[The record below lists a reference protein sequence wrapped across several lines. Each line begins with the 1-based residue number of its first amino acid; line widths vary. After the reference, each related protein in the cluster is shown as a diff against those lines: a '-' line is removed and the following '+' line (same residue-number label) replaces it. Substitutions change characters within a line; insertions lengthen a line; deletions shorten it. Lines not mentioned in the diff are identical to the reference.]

1 MIAKT
6 STRSIPRHSER
17 FLVFNTVPSSSDFIK
32 GLQTITAARLKNTSS
47 P

>member
-17 FLVFNTVPSSSDFIK
+17 FLVFKTVPSSADFIK

>member
-6 STRSIPRHSER
+6 STRSIEKHSER
-17 FLVFNTVPSSSDFIK
+17 FFVIETAPSAAAFIK
-32 GLQTITAARLKNTSS
+32 GFQTITAARLKNTSS

>member
-17 FLVFNTVPSSSDFIK
+17 FLVFKTVPSSAAFIK
-32 GLQTITAARLKNTSS
+32 GLQTITAPRLKNTSS

>member
-6 STRSIPRHSER
+6 STRSIEKHSER
-17 FLVFNTVPSSSDFIK
+17 FFVFKTVPSSAALSK
-32 GLQTITAARLKNTSS
+32 GLQTITAARPKNTSS

>member
-6 STRSIPRHSER
+6 STRSIPKHSER
-17 FLVFNTVPSSSDFIK
+17 FFVFNTAPSSAAFIK